1 MDPDAVGAVGALE
14 GAGDGG
20 AGGGAL
26 DVGLEG
32 VRGDGEDGGRTM
44 LPVSELARAK
54 MKMALGQL
62 PALPFSRSLRVFVPS
77 WRAERVMGEAA
88 ARLASMERVRNF
100 MVIDV

>member
-1 MDPDAVGAVGALE
+1 
-14 GAGDGG
+14 
-20 AGGGAL
+20 
-26 DVGLEG
+26 
-32 VRGDGEDGGRTM
+32 M

-62 PALPFSRSLRVFVPS
+62 PALPFSSSLRVFVPS

-88 ARLASMERVRNF
+88 ARLASMERARNF